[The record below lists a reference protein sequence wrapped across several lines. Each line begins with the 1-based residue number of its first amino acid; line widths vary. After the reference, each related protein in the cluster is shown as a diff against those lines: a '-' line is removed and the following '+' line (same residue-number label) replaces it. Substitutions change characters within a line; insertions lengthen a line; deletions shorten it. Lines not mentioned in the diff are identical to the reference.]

1 MRKKYKDI
9 LNRYLLGAKTLSRQE
24 NYEAG
29 IYIKDIENVVAYNT
43 TKEYEENEKKEYATE
58 KDTKRNQILLSEDEI
73 RKMNEKKGRK

>member
-1 MRKKYKDI
+1 MTTGYSER
-9 LNRYLLGAKTLSRQE
+9 KTLT
-24 NYEAG
+24 G

>member
-1 MRKKYKDI
+1 MSNSQRLYGSI
-9 LNRYLLGAKTLSRQE
+9 VV
-24 NYEAG
+24 
-29 IYIKDIENVVAYNT
+29 IENVVAYNT